1 MELSDSFYMTIYL
14 HVTWY
19 EMDKLSKNTVYFVHI
34 DLFIGIGGGAEEVVI
49 GLIKYENV
57 SRSVVSDTLQPQGQ

>member
-1 MELSDSFYMTIYL
+1 
-14 HVTWY
+14 
-19 EMDKLSKNTVYFVHI
+19 MDKLSKNTVYFVHI
-34 DLFIGIGGGAEEVVI
+34 DLFIGIGGGDEDVVI